1 MMRVSRALLLL
12 AALTVAIPVS
22 SLARTRPTPTPEPTA
37 APVADPAVTRL
48 VRQQF
53 VLWQA
58 GQVNKSLYDQQILD
72 KLTDEK
78 LAQTSKALAALGPLT
93 DAVYMGPWLSA
104 DFPPGAKGYL
114 YHMLCS
120 DGAIYFWI
128 ALDPQGKIAT
138 ILFKNRLDIENVTPS
153 PATPPP
159 SPP

>member
-1 MMRVSRALLLL
+1 MMKLARALLLL
-12 AALTVAIPVS
+12 AALVVAVPAMS
-22 SLARTRPTPTPEPTA
+22 SARAHPTPTPEPTPVA
-37 APVADPAVTRL
+37 VADPAVTKL

-58 GQVNKSLYDQQILD
+58 GQINKSLYDQQVLD

-78 LAQTSKALAALGPLT
+78 LAQTSKALAELGPLT
-93 DAVYMGPWLSA
+93 DSVYMGPWLSA

-138 ILFKNRLDIENVTPS
+138 ILFKNRLDIETVTPS

>member
-1 MMRVSRALLLL
+1 MMKLARALLLL
-12 AALTVAIPVS
+12 AALVVAVPAMS
-22 SLARTRPTPTPEPTA
+22 SARPHPTPTPEPT
-37 APVADPAVTRL
+37 PVAIADPAVTKL

-58 GQVNKSLYDQQILD
+58 GQINKSLYDQQVLD
-72 KLTDEK
+72 KLTDDK
-78 LAQTSKALAALGPLT
+78 LTQTSKALAELGPLT

-120 DGAIYFWI
+120 EGAIYFWI

-138 ILFKNRLDIENVTPS
+138 VLFKKRLDIETVTPS

-159 SPP
+159 NPP

>member
-1 MMRVSRALLLL
+1 MIKVARALLLL
-12 AALTVAIPVS
+12 AALIVAIPVS
-22 SLARTRPTPTPEPTA
+22 SLARTRPTPTPEPTV

-78 LAQTSKALAALGPLT
+78 LAQTSKALAELGPLT